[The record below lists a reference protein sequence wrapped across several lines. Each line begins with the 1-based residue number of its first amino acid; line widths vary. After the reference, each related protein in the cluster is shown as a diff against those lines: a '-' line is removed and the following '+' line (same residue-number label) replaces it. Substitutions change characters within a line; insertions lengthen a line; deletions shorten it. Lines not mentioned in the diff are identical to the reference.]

1 MNVDV
6 FTKGLQR
13 ANANRK
19 QRQVKQQD
27 TNAKLSPVLTKP
39 ILASSTVFDLEV
51 YRIGIIAKAIAHI
64 NNKQRE

>member
-1 MNVDV
+1 MNIDA

-27 TNAKLSPVLTKP
+27 TNAKLSPVL
-39 ILASSTVFDLEV
+39 ASSTVFDLEV

-64 NNKQRE
+64 INNKQRK

>member
-6 FTKGLQR
+6 FTKGLER
-13 ANANRK
+13 ANANR
-19 QRQVKQQD
+19 KQQD

-39 ILASSTVFDLEV
+39 VLASSTVFDLEV

-64 NNKQRE
+64 NNKQRK